1 MSSDRQRVQEAD
13 MDFIND
19 TLRKQQVVLSLK
31 DIYIDLMRNQ
41 KLDYENFY
49 GPQVIAKCIEE
60 KKEMTQKVSKLKK
73 KKSWLLTY
81 VNIIVN

>member
-1 MSSDRQRVQEAD
+1 MSSERQRVQDAD

-41 KLDYENFY
+41 KLDYVNFY

-73 KKSWLLTY
+73 KKSWLLA
-81 VNIIVN
+81 

>member
-1 MSSDRQRVQEAD
+1 MSSDRLQEAD

-73 KKSWLLTY
+73 KKSWLF
-81 VNIIVN
+81 I